1 MSRLEIILSC
11 VLTISIFFN
20 IGVFVYARSAILRLL
35 WVSEELG
42 DLKAMVASFSNHI
55 QSVYNTEMFYGD
67 ATLSALIDHAKSFD
81 EQLET
86 FEFIY
91 ILTETEEEQEEIETD
106 DNNSEETTSQET

>member
-42 DLKAMVASFSNHI
+42 DLKAMVTSFSNHI

-67 ATLSALIDHAKSFD
+67 ETLSALVDHARSFD

-91 ILTETEEEQEEIETD
+91 ILTETEEEQEEFETD
-106 DNNSEETTSQET
+106 DDSEETTSQET